1 MAETAAA
8 PLLIS
13 LAAFGASEVL
23 KLGQLHYTRLARE
36 AGVDGVEVRAELL
49 RDPAA
54 ELPELAATGCVAV
67 YSNPEPLW
75 ASDGTLDA
83 QALER
88 GLHAAQLLGA
98 GRLKMSIGGF
108 DAAISRASLQTLR
121 HRLAGAPVELVIEND
136 QTLKAGTLVALQRFF
151 AAQDEAGLDLGLV
164 FDMGNW
170 HWLGECPQRAAEAF
184 AARVRYVHAKGVFR
198 RPDRWVAVPLAE
210 SAAPWRAV
218 LRALPADQPWAIEYP
233 LQGEDLV
240 AHTRAELGLL
250 KTTRDIG

>member
-1 MAETAAA
+1 MAEGAA

-23 KLGQLHYTRLARE
+23 KNGQLHYTRLARE
-36 AGVDGVEVRAELL
+36 AGADGVEVRAELL

-75 ASDGTLDA
+75 AADGGLDV

-88 GLHAAQLLGA
+88 GLHAARLLGA

-108 DAAISRASLQTLR
+108 DAAVSRASLAALR
-121 HRLAGAPVELVIEND
+121 RRLADDAVELVIEND
-136 QTLKAGTLVALQRFF
+136 QTLKAGTLAALQRFF
-151 AAQDEAGLDLGLV
+151 AAQDEAGLALGMV

-184 AARVRYVHAKGVFR
+184 AARVRYVHTKGVLR
-198 RPDRWVAVPLAE
+198 RPDRWIAVPLAE

-240 AHTRAELGLL
+240 AVTRAELALL
-250 KTTRDIG
+250 QHTRDIG